1 MIYEEQSIKGCYLIR
16 RKVPLDM
23 RGYFARLVDVREM
36 KAHGLNAD
44 FVQISASMNYKK
56 GTLRGMHMQ
65 MGASAEEKL
74 VCCVDGKIF
83 DVCVD
88 LRKESDTY
96 LKYCAAVLSE
106 ENGQA
111 LYIPK
116 GCAHGFIS
124 LEDESRLIYFI
135 TTEYDSSSEKG
146 YRWNDPAFSIQWPIE
161 PMIISDKDT
170 AWPLIDN
177 GKGNK

>member
-1 MIYEEQSIKGCYLIR
+1 MIYEEQSIKGCYLIQ
-16 RKVPLDM
+16 RKVPLDT
-23 RGYFARLVDVREM
+23 RGYFARLVDVHEM
-36 KAHGLNAD
+36 AERGLNAH
-44 FVQISASMNYKK
+44 FVQISASMNYKE

-65 MGASAEEKL
+65 TGASAEEKL

-88 LRKESDTY
+88 LRKDSSTY

-124 LEDESRLIYFI
+124 LEDESRLIYFM
-135 TTEYDSSSEKG
+135 TTAYDSSSEKG
-146 YRWNDPAFSIQWPIE
+146 HRWNDPAFSIQWPME
-161 PMIISDKDT
+161 PVIISDKDA
-170 AWPLIDN
+170 AWPLIDI